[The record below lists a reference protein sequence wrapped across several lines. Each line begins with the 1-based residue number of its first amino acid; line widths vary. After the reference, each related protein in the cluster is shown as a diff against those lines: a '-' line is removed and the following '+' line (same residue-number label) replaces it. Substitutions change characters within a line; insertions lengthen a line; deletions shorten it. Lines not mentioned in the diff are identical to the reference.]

1 MSDPHHQPHQYASYP
16 YGVPIPASSSTHAAT
31 HETNTGSV
39 SDELARAEAAREARA
54 AKGASWGS
62 YNQFVGVG
70 LGEPGEPAPG
80 GPGPST
86 AHAGLANPYDAA
98 LTPQRSYDHTP
109 AGSPSPSP
117 SPGPA
122 PGNAYHYRPARQ
134 ASVEADIADGFRGP
148 GPGPSMSGAAFAPA
162 YAYGRPRA
170 DSGHSEHSN
179 GERLSWHA
187 KGGNKL
193 RRVKERI
200 TYDEDGRPRREKKD
214 KYGVKEIPE
223 GWTAEDEEAE
233 REFLASSMFNWQ
245 ELMTW
250 RFWIRKEWWCK
261 CARGG
266 AG

>member
-1 MSDPHHQPHQYASYP
+1 MSNPHQQPHDYARYP
-16 YGVPIPASSSTHAAT
+16 YGVPIPASSSSHGNA
-31 HETNTGSV
+31 SV
-39 SDELARAEAAREARA
+39 PVENMKGDLDRQLAQSEAARNERH
-54 AKGASWGS
+54 AKTASWGS
-62 YNQFVGVG
+62 YNQFVGV
-70 LGEPGEPAPG
+70 EA
-80 GPGPST
+80 GPST
-86 AHAGLANPYDAA
+86 PGTQYMGNPYDAP

-117 SPGPA
+117 SPA
-122 PGNAYHYRPARQ
+122 PGTAYHYRPTRQ
-134 ASVEADIADGFRGP
+134 ASREADIADGIRRE
-148 GPGPSMSGAAFAPA
+148 PSP
-162 YAYGRPRA
+162 
-170 DSGHSEHSN
+170 E
-179 GERLSWHA
+179 GERMSWHA

-200 TYDEDGRPRREKKD
+200 QYDEEGKPRREKKD

-261 CARGG
+261 LERALLEADLRLVCHPRHHRCAC
-266 AG
+266 AAHDDLS

>member
-1 MSDPHHQPHQYASYP
+1 MSEPHQPHQYASYP
-16 YGVPIPASSSTHAAT
+16 YGVPIPASSSAHSQG
-31 HETNTGSV
+31 ETNMNADLDRQLAQ
-39 SDELARAEAAREARA
+39 SDAAREQRQ
-54 AKGASWGS
+54 AKTASWGS
-62 YNQFVGVG
+62 YNQFVGV
-70 LGEPGEPAPG
+70 EA
-80 GPGPST
+80 GPST
-86 AHAGLANPYDAA
+86 PNAQYMSNPYDSP

-117 SPGPA
+117 SPGT
-122 PGNAYHYRPARQ
+122 AYHYRPTRQ
-134 ASVEADIADGFRGP
+134 ASREADIADG
-148 GPGPSMSGAAFAPA
+148 MQAP
-162 YAYGRPRA
+162 
-170 DSGHSEHSN
+170 E
-179 GERLSWHA
+179 ERMSWHA

-200 TYDEDGRPRREKKD
+200 QYDEEGKPRREKKD

-261 CARGG
+261 LHRLVGADIRLVCCARHYRR
-266 AG
+266 ARAAHDDLP